1 MHFVVLLLMVVVS
14 AVDAAA
20 LPGECKFYTVL
31 FLHTCQRFAVGC
43 AEQPTNPCVRV
54 LAAEQSRFE
63 RFVQLVTGPARL
75 PGTGTDG

>member
-1 MHFVVLLLMVVVS
+1 MHFVVLLLMVVVF

-54 LAAEQSRFE
+54 LAAQQSRFE
-63 RFVQLVTGPARL
+63 RFVQLVTGPACL